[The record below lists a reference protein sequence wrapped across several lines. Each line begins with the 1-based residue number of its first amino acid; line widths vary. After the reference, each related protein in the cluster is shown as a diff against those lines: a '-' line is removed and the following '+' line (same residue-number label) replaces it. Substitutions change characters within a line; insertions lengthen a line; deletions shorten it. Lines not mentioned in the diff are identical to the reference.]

1 MSVAHHGHWAAP
13 PEAPYWLGPARRPPY
28 PSGAPS
34 LVGAYHSCD
43 MRRDPPARTMPPISS
58 RARTGGAAPEG
69 TPWLLLIHQI
79 PPKPD
84 YFRVK
89 VGRRL
94 QRIGA
99 VPIKNS
105 VYVLPA
111 TEQAVED
118 FQWVLREIIEGGG
131 EASLCRAEFVDGV
144 TDREVEGLF
153 REARSQEY
161 EDLTADARA
170 LLKALPAGR
179 RVSAERRAEVDD
191 AL

>member
-69 TPWLLLIHQI
+69 TRWLLLIHQL

-94 QRIGA
+94 QRVGA
-99 VPIKNS
+99 VAIKNS
-105 VYVLPA
+105 VYVLPHGDDA
-111 TEQAVED
+111 YED
-118 FQWVLREIIEGGG
+118 LQWIVREIVEGGG
-131 EASLCRAEFVDGV
+131 EASVCEASFL
-144 TDREVEGLF
+144 EGLTNDAVVALF
-153 REARSQEY
+153 REARDRDYS
-161 EDLTADARA
+161 AI
-170 LLKALPAGR
+170 LKEA
-179 RVSAERRAEVDD
+179 
-191 AL
+191 